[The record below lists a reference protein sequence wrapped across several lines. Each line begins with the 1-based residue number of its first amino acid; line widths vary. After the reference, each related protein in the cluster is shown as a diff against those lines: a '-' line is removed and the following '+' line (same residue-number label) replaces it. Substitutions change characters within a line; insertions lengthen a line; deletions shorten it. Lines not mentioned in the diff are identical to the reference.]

1 MVKDG
6 GTINPYDLLGVNIN
20 TSLND
25 VKKLENLAKKNNKM
39 LFVDYPFLFS
49 GSINYIKEVIDSRK
63 YGNFLRSK
71 YYKSLKRE
79 IIIDD
84 YFKFIINNKLIKAS
98 FIKLKNY
105 IHIGSLVEY
114 QEYEYWHKYF
124 K

>member
-1 MVKDG
+1 MVSNIKVKEKFD
-6 GTINPYDLLGVNIN
+6 NKLLGHAGFFWIN
-20 TSLND
+20 S
-25 VKKLENLAKKNNKM
+25 NK
-39 LFVDYPFLFS
+39 VFS
-49 GSINYIKEVIDSRK
+49 YLD
-63 YGNFLRSK
+63 NFLRSK